1 MKLIRYILFLPICFM
16 ALGIVYWGFNH
27 LLSWFIGLSTFW
39 LIVVL
44 LLLGGTIWFFFK
56 ILSAFL
62 IHYTS
67 MLAPSRTFS
76 FWTIFALSLF
86 NGIWAIYNTWTL
98 DLNYSSNIIFGAI
111 VFSILVLE
119 LTFALIYGSVIVT
132 KETYQ

>member
-1 MKLIRYILFLPICFM
+1 
-16 ALGIVYWGFNH
+16 
-27 LLSWFIGLSTFW
+27 
-39 LIVVL
+39 
-44 LLLGGTIWFFFK
+44 
-56 ILSAFL
+56 
-62 IHYTS
+62 